1 MVAVTMFFS
10 LLGWNHCNIIEYDGS
25 SEIVAVTMFFS
36 LLGWKK
42 ADMVAVTMFFSLL
55 GWEKADMVAV
65 TMFFSLL
72 GEMESL
78 AFFDV
83 TAPSLRFGWETVQ
96 SCLF

>member
-1 MVAVTMFFS
+1 MFLSACSRFI
-10 LLGWNHCNIIEYDGS
+10 LGSECSASVVS
-25 SEIVAVTMFFS
+25 SEAKAVPFFS

>member
-1 MVAVTMFFS
+1 
-10 LLGWNHCNIIEYDGS
+10 
-25 SEIVAVTMFFS
+25 
-36 LLGWKK
+36 
-42 ADMVAVTMFFSLL
+42 MVAVTMFFSLL

-83 TAPSLRFGWETVQ
+83 TAPILRFGWETVQ